1 MADGRWEGVQGGKLE
16 LQKPKSWRAPATFRP
31 SFSLARGNLL
41 AALDL
46 QNTPHQRLT
55 RDEDN
60 SKQTERIYASNWR

>member
-16 LQKPKSWRAPATFRP
+16 LQKTKSWRAAATFRP
-31 SFSLARGNLL
+31 SFSLA
-41 AALDL
+41 AAATSALDL

-60 SKQTERIYASNWR
+60 SKQTEVVNAGNWR